1 MFKEGLAESLPASPA
16 LFLLGSRAKLGRHEN
31 VVDFRWALC
40 MSPSC
45 RHLSRKGSVG
55 GLTVRE
61 GEGHICGPK
70 CCRQGEVI
78 DRRSHLGVGGW

>member
-1 MFKEGLAESLPASPA
+1 
-16 LFLLGSRAKLGRHEN
+16 
-31 VVDFRWALC
+31 

-45 RHLSRKGSVG
+45 RHLSQKGSVG

-78 DRRSHLGVGGW
+78 LGEEAIWGWVAGEGNTAGNW